1 MYLAKVGCL
10 LQQKTV
16 AEALDDDHVDVDVD
30 QNDQMVVN
38 ACNARFDKALENMAI
53 CLFESMQRVKRQK
66 LTDNLILICLIM
78 R

>member
-16 AEALDDDHVDVDVD
+16 AEALDDDHVDVD
-30 QNDQMVVN
+30 QNDQMVAN

-66 LTDNLILICLIM
+66 LIDNLILICLIM
-78 R
+78 G

>member
-16 AEALDDDHVDVDVD
+16 AEALDDDHVDVD
-30 QNDQMVVN
+30 QNDQMVAN

>member
-1 MYLAKVGCL
+1 MYLAKVCL

-30 QNDQMVVN
+30 QNDQMVAN
-38 ACNARFDKALENMAI
+38 ACNARFDDKALENMAI